1 MILSVSRRT
10 DIPAFYSD
18 WFINRIN
25 EGFVYVRNPFNSK
38 QISKIRITP
47 DIVDCIVFWSKD
59 PLPLMKHI
67 DKLSS
72 YNYYFQYTI
81 TPYDQDIEVNLRNK
95 RDILNTFIDLSKLI
109 GKEKIILRYDPI
121 LFTDRYTIDFHI
133 RSFERLC
140 EKIEGFTERI
150 VISFLDDYKKV
161 SRNMKH
167 INLKKIENED
177 IYQIAANFSN
187 IAQKHNISI
196 ETCAES
202 VDLENFGIKHG
213 RCIDGELIE
222 RITGYKLKNLKKDG
236 HREQCLCHECVDIG
250 QYDTCTHGCLYCYAN
265 VNKELANRNRL
276 LHDPKAMILC
286 GDYDDVNVRGRKD
299 LRLFRC
305 NDDSK
310 IDKQLKFDL

>member
-1 MILSVSRRT
+1 MILSVSSRT
-10 DIPAFYSD
+10 DIPAFYSE

-121 LFTDRYTIDFHI
+121 LFTDRYTMDFHI
-133 RSFERLC
+133 RSFKMLC
-140 EKIEGFTERI
+140 EKVEGFTERV

-161 SRNMKH
+161 ERNMKH
-167 INLKKIENED
+167 INLKKIED
-177 IYQIAANFSN
+177 ADMYGIAANFSS
-187 IAQKHNISI
+187 IAKAHNLSI

-202 VDLENFGIKHG
+202 VDLDRFGIKHG

-222 RITGYKLKNLKKDG
+222 RITGYKLKGLKRAEN
-236 HREQCLCHECVDIG
+236 REYCLCHECIDIG
-250 QYDTCTHGCLYCYAN
+250 QYDTCTNGCLYCYAN
-265 VNKELANRNRL
+265 VNKEIANRNRL
-276 LHDPKAMILC
+276 LHDPESPILC
-286 GDYDDVNVRGRKD
+286 GDYDEGDIRERKD
-299 LRLFRC
+299 LKLFRE
-305 NDDSK
+305 SGEE
-310 IDKQLKFDL
+310 DKQLKFDL